1 MGLEIFQF
9 LISVGYF
16 EGTNQPGL
24 HDVLGGSDNI
34 RGGWLGD
41 GLLSGHDILVS
52 ANNTGHS
59 GLDGLGSNNSVLH
72 PVLNDGGAGS
82 VAVVG
87 LADHGGGG
95 GHWRGDQRAVVGGSS
110 HGNSQEGE

>member
-16 EGTNQPGL
+16 KGTNQPGL
-24 HDVLGGSDNI
+24 HDVLGSSDNI

-41 GLLSGHDILVS
+41 GLLSGHDVLVS

-72 PVLNDGGAGS
+72 PVLYDGGAGS
-82 VAVVG
+82 VAMVG

-95 GHWRGDQRAVVGGSS
+95 GHWCGDQRAVVGGSS